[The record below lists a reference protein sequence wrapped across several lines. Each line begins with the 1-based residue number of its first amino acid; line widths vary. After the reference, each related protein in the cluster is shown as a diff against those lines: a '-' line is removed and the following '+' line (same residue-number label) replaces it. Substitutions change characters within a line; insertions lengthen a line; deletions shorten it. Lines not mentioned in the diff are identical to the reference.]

1 MSISRLLLDQL
12 TTPTAMVAVVI
23 LPFFAVGCD
32 KEKPRPT
39 TSSPA
44 PSQVEREP
52 NWDYSTERGPEQ
64 WGELSP
70 DYVLAAIGRSQS
82 PIDIVTDEVIRAD
95 LPHLEFVT
103 RPTELKVLNTGHT
116 VEVIA
121 PDGSTLKFRGQT
133 YKLTQYHFHA
143 PSEHTIDGKLAEAE
157 VHFVHSDGAG
167 HLAVVAVLYQE
178 GKEDHPVFLS
188 ILKDQAPT
196 KPGEEKVF
204 PDAKI
209 DVAGYFPKS
218 AWAGKYFMY
227 DGSLTTPP
235 ASEGVRWFICTEPVS
250 LSRRQID
257 VLKELYFHNNR
268 PVQPA
273 YARVVLTPR

>member
-1 MSISRLLLDQL
+1 M
-12 TTPTAMVAVVI
+12 AAVFI
-23 LPFFAVGCD
+23 LPLFAVGCG
-32 KEKPRPT
+32 KTEPKST
-39 TSSPA
+39 TSSETSSP
-44 PSQVEREP
+44 VERKPE
-52 NWDYSTERGPEQ
+52 WDYSKERGPEQ
-64 WGELSP
+64 WGELTP
-70 DYVLAAIGRSQS
+70 EYVLAAIGRSQS
-82 PIDIVTDEVIRAD
+82 PIDIVTDEVITAD
-95 LPHLEFVT
+95 LPNLEFVT

-116 VEVIA
+116 VQVIA
-121 PDGSTLKFRGQT
+121 PGGSTLKFGNQT
-133 YKLTQYHFHA
+133 YTLTQYHFHA
-143 PSEHTIDGKLAEAE
+143 PSEHTIDGKHAEAE

-167 HLAVVAVLYQE
+167 HLAVVAVLYDE
-178 GKEDHPVFLS
+178 GQEDHPVFLS

-218 AWAGKYFMY
+218 AWEGKYFMY

-235 ASEGVRWFICTEPVS
+235 ASEGVRWFVCSEPVS
-250 LSRRQID
+250 LSRHEID
-257 VLKELYFHNNR
+257 ELKELYFHNNR